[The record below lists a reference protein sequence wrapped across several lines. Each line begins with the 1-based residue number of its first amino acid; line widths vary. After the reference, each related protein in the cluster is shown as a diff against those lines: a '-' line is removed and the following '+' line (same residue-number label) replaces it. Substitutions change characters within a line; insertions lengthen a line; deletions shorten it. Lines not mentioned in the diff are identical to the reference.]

1 MTPAA
6 FAKIA
11 LSLDGAVEGAHG
23 GHADFRAG
31 GKVFATLGYP
41 DKDWGMVKLAPEQQ
55 QMLVAAE
62 PGMFV
67 PVKGTWGLRGATSV
81 RLAEAD
87 ARTLRSAL
95 PWPGGTCP
103 RGTLAPKKVV
113 KMCRRIIVRR
123 HGGWPWLFSIM
134 TCRRKVRGHGPARH
148 REKPRRP

>member
-41 DKDWGMVKLAPEQQ
+41 DKEWGMAKLTPDQQ
-55 QMLVAAE
+55 QVLVTSE
-62 PGMFV
+62 PEMFV
-67 PVKGTWGLRGATSV
+67 PVKGTWGLRGATLV
-81 RLAEAD
+81 CLAEVD

-95 PWPGGTCP
+95 TM
-103 RGTLAPKKVV
+103 A
-113 KMCRRIIVRR
+113 RRNVAA
-123 HGGWPWLFSIM
+123 
-134 TCRRKVRGHGPARH
+134 RKR
-148 REKPRRP
+148 